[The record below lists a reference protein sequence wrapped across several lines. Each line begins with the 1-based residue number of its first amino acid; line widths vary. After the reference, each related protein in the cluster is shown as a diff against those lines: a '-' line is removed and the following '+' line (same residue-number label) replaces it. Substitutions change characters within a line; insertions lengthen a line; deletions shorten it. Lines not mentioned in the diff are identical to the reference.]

1 MVLVTSA
8 ISQYFHL
15 PCKGVHIRPQLPLQ
29 EVNQN
34 NDIWGPHF
42 PSGTSILLNRS
53 IFAINILLP
62 TKNDKHKQRVF
73 KSSQHKLM
81 CIRLSRSWDEPR
93 AKKTNLDMNKYIN
106 LSAIKGNQE
115 FASYTLLHIT
125 CDLWYIFSPGP
136 FSIPAS
142 LLNGPRWR
150 NKMYLTLQKRKRK
163 QGNQVMWHVMF
174 NIADKDH
181 RSSNTGWNPGS
192 DPSSNLG
199 SNPVSKFRY
208 PRPVS
213 RYILTTW

>member
-1 MVLVTSA
+1 MTSEGHIFHQELA
-8 ISQYFHL
+8 FYLIEVSSQLIFYFLLRTISINKECL
-15 PCKGVHIRPQLPLQ
+15 KVHT
-29 EVNQN
+29 N
-34 NDIWGPHF
+34 
-42 PSGTSILLNRS
+42 SG
-53 IFAINILLP
+53 
-62 TKNDKHKQRVF
+62 
-73 KSSQHKLM
+73 SQHKLM

-163 QGNQVMWHVMF
+163 QGNLVMWHVMF
-174 NIADKDH
+174 KIADKDH